1 MVKKLS
7 RREFLKLGGY
17 GMAGVALQPYLNGI
31 TDLWS
36 EKTGRVIRIARDS
49 LSVYKKP
56 SDESEIL
63 YTRYRDE
70 LVNVYYSL
78 VSEDGPGYNP
88 VWYRVWGGYIHSGYT
103 VEVETRLNPILYSF
117 PETGLL
123 TEITVPYTQS
133 WRYNTLDGWQP
144 VYRLYYG
151 STHWVRDVDEGP
163 DGEPWYKIE
172 DEAAS
177 SYIYFVPAGH
187 LRTVPDDELTP
198 ISEDVPSEDKLIEVS
213 IAQQSLTA
221 YEGSKVVLQTKI
233 SSGIPGRNLPGQI
246 PTATPTGD
254 DFRVSSKMP
263 SKHMGNGHFLPD
275 SFDSYGNPQYEYE
288 IPGVPWTTFFVPET
302 GVATHGTYWHT
313 NFGITMSHGCVNMR
327 SDEAKWIFRWT
338 TPVWHP
344 GVWEERGYGT
354 RVIVR

>member
-7 RREFLKLGGY
+7 RRQFLQLGGY
-17 GMAGVALQPYLNGI
+17 TFAGAALQPYLNGI
-31 TDLWS
+31 IDRWND
-36 EKTGRVIRIARDS
+36 ETGRVIRVARDQ

-63 YTRYRDE
+63 YQRYRDE

-78 VSEDGPGYNP
+78 VSKDGPGYNP

-103 VEVETRLNPILYSF
+103 VEVETKLNPILYSF

-133 WRYNTLDGWQP
+133 WYYTSFDGWQP
-144 VYRLYYG
+144 IYRLYYG
-151 STHWVRDVDEGP
+151 STHWVRDIDEGP

-177 SYIYFVPAGH
+177 SYVYFVPAQH
-187 LRTVPDDELTP
+187 LRAIPDDELTP
-198 ISEDVPSEDKLIEVS
+198 ISPDVPPEDKLIEVS
-213 IAQQSLTA
+213 IANQSLTA
-221 YEGSKVVLQTKI
+221 YENGVPVLQTII
-233 SSGIPGRNLPGQI
+233 SSGLPHANLPGQI
-246 PTATPTGD
+246 PTDTPKGD
-254 DFRVSSKMP
+254 DFHISSKMP
-263 SKHMGNGHFLPD
+263 SKHMGNGHLLPD
-275 SFDSYGNPQYEYE
+275 SKDTYGNPFYEYE
-288 IPGVPWTTFFVPET
+288 IPGVPWTTFFEPET
-302 GVATHGTYWHT
+302 GVAFHGTYWHT

-327 SDEAKWIFRWT
+327 TEEAKWIFRWT
-338 TPVWHP
+338 TPVWHS

-354 RVIVR
+354 RVIVH